1 MLLYK
6 VKERIENFL
15 SYRLTAN
22 NHFGSLIISILLTLC
37 LIHSVVNSHI
47 RTFEHYRLRV
57 DVVATDQRE
66 EDLRVFFS
74 ASIIQF
80 DDNQLSIYVQSKA
93 NR

>member
-22 NHFGSLIISILLTLC
+22 NHFGSLIISIILTLC

-66 EDLRVFFS
+66 EDLRVFFLL
-74 ASIIQF
+74 Q
-80 DDNQLSIYVQSKA
+80 
-93 NR
+93 

>member
-22 NHFGSLIISILLTLC
+22 NHFGSLIISILLNLC